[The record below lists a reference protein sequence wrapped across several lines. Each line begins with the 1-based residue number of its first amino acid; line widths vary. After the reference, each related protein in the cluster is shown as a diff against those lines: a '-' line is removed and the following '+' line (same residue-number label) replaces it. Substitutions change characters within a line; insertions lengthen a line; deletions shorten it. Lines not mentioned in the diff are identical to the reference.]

1 MAAINER
8 VCLTKWGNSQAV
20 IIPSSVINQL
30 HLTDD
35 QEFILTIQD
44 KSIVLTPVLKRPRDI
59 HELFAGWQDD
69 GNRDT
74 GNGD

>member
-44 KSIVLTPVLKRPRDI
+44 ESIVLTPVPKRPRDI
-59 HELFAGWQDD
+59 HDLFAGWQDD
-69 GNRDT
+69 GKRDAAN
-74 GNGD
+74 GN